1 MITKIFVE
9 KNGTAKI
16 ICLNCKCSKSV
27 DFSKYKKVSKAVKVR
42 VKCKCGCTQVA
53 LLERRDRRR
62 KSTNLKG
69 IYIPKFV
76 GGNINQELIEVKN
89 LSADGIRFRFVD
101 DNKYEFK
108 PGDEILVEISLNEMP
123 ESLIRK
129 EAKIKKEKGS
139 PIKEIPFYFL
149 AVSILLFIVG
159 YLLVESTGSTL

>member
-9 KNGTAKI
+9 KNKTAKI

-108 PGDEILVEISLNEMP
+108 TGDEILVEIGLNEMP

-129 EAKIKKEKGS
+129 EAKIKS
-139 PIKEIPFYFL
+139 FNMPFISAQFKNKSSLREDLLLKIFL
-149 AVSILLFIVG
+149 
-159 YLLVESTGSTL
+159 YE